1 VGAVEG
7 EKPEDD
13 VVDDERRDLS
23 ALSGHGSSEPRASIR
38 WALFGAGEAVAL
50 GFLLVPDARAH
61 LAAYLSLCFAG
72 SVVAWIAA
80 RSLSASPTSFVL
92 FCAAVFRL
100 TLLLR
105 PADLSEDVWRYL
117 WDGRVSRAGIS
128 PWAYAPDDPAVA
140 KIAPLVRDHVAH
152 REIRTV
158 YPPAAQAVFRVA
170 AGDGPVPLKAVFGAA
185 DLAVV
190 ALLAGSGLPGGLFA
204 AALYA
209 FHPLAITESAGQ
221 GHVDSLGVALL
232 VAAVCYAS
240 RGRALSAGAA
250 LAMSI
255 LIKYVSGAAALP
267 FLKAKKGFRTAAVAA
282 GVTGLVWVATTARGG
297 VSPTGG
303 LDQYATRWEFNS
315 VLYPAMFAAVEAGEI
330 PQRAKADFI
339 RWKAAH
345 HDPPWTAKVFP
356 YFYSGFIARLLL
368 AAILATVL
376 VAIAIRVEDLWA
388 AVLFSVGALLLFSPT
403 LYPWYVLWA
412 LPFAAARRHAAF
424 LWLSFAVPL
433 SYVMHYPVTGHAIPR
448 AAVLAFE
455 YVPFAALLL
464 AVPVL
469 ARRRQKR
476 RRT

>member
-1 VGAVEG
+1 M
-7 EKPEDD
+7 
-13 VVDDERRDLS
+13 
-23 ALSGHGSSEPRASIR
+23 
-38 WALFGAGEAVAL
+38 AL

-72 SVVAWIAA
+72 SVLAWIAA
-80 RSLSASPTSFVL
+80 RSLSASPASFVL

-100 TLLLR
+100 TLLVR

-140 KIAPLVRDHVAH
+140 KIAPLIHDHVAH

-170 AGDGPVPLKAVFGAA
+170 AGDGTLPLKAVFGAA

-190 ALLAGSGLPGGLFA
+190 ALLARSALPGGLFA

-232 VAAVCYAS
+232 VAAVFYAS
-240 RGRALSAGAA
+240 RGRTVGAGAA
-250 LAMSI
+250 LALSI
-255 LIKYVSGAAALP
+255 LVKYVSGAAALP
-267 FLKAKKGFRTAAVAA
+267 FLRGGRKGLRTAAFGTGVAA
-282 GVTGLVWVATTARGG
+282 LVWIGTVRGG
-297 VSPTGG
+297 VSPAGG

-315 VLYPAMFAAVEAGEI
+315 VLYPAMFAAVEAGQI

-339 RWKAAH
+339 RWKAIH

-356 YFYSGFIARLLL
+356 WFYSGFIARLLL
-368 AAILATVL
+368 AVILSTVL
-376 VAIAIRVEDLWA
+376 VAIARRVEDLWA

-412 LPFAAARRHAAF
+412 LPFAAARRQAAF

-433 SYVMHYPVTGHAIPR
+433 SYVMHYPVPGVSIPR

-464 AVPVL
+464 AAPVL
-469 ARRRQKR
+469 VRKR
-476 RRT
+476 PRRT

>member
-1 VGAVEG
+1 
-7 EKPEDD
+7 
-13 VVDDERRDLS
+13 
-23 ALSGHGSSEPRASIR
+23 
-38 WALFGAGEAVAL
+38 
-50 GFLLVPDARAH
+50 
-61 LAAYLSLCFAG
+61 
-72 SVVAWIAA
+72 
-80 RSLSASPTSFVL
+80 
-92 FCAAVFRL
+92 
-100 TLLLR
+100 
-105 PADLSEDVWRYL
+105 
-117 WDGRVSRAGIS
+117 
-128 PWAYAPDDPAVA
+128 
-140 KIAPLVRDHVAH
+140 
-152 REIRTV
+152 
-158 YPPAAQAVFRVA
+158 
-170 AGDGPVPLKAVFGAA
+170 LKAVFGAA
-185 DLAVV
+185 DIVVV
-190 ALLAGSGLPGGLFA
+190 ALLAASGLPGGLFA

-240 RGRALSAGAA
+240 RGRAVGAGAA

-255 LIKYVSGAAALP
+255 LVKYVSGAAALP
-267 FLKAKKGFRTAAVAA
+267 FLKRKKGFRTAAVAA
-282 GVTGLVWVATTARGG
+282 GVTALVWVGTVRGG
-297 VSPTGG
+297 VSPAGG

-315 VLYPAMFAAVEAGEI
+315 VLYPAMFAAVEAGQI

-356 YFYSGFIARLLL
+356 WFYSGFIARLLL

-433 SYVMHYPVTGHAIPR
+433 SYVMHYPVPGLAVPR

-464 AVPVL
+464 AAPVL